1 MKRKLWVLFLGF
13 ALFLVPLGRIAGQT
27 PNDQSKLA
35 AQIEKIKTAIGKRA
49 ASGDTRV
56 KLKLR
61 SGEEVEGKIDH
72 PTDDNFTLNRAKSGQ
87 MMLSYADVARV
98 KGRGLSTGAKIGIIA
113 GGAAAAFVI
122 IGLLSFRHFDP
133 FKGGGPIIH

>member
-13 ALFLVPLGRIAGQT
+13 VLFLVPLERIAGQT
-27 PNDQSKLA
+27 TNDQSKLA
-35 AQIEKIKTAIGKRA
+35 AQIEKIKTAISKRA
-49 ASGDTRV
+49 TSSDTRV

-61 SGEEVEGKIDH
+61 SGEEVEGKIDRA
-72 PTDDNFTLNRAKSGQ
+72 TDDNFTLNRAKTGQ
-87 MMLSYADVARV
+87 MTVSYADVARI
-98 KGRGLSTGAKIGIIA
+98 KGHGLSTGAKIGIIA
-113 GGAAAAFVI
+113 GGAVAAFVI